1 MRTSVAV
8 SDKDLRTMMRIINA
22 SERGDDGPGLAWSTL
37 EALETLVP
45 CQWITFNGI
54 DVEHRLMYFQQ
65 GTGAG
70 ERATADPAAAELDD
84 LFWLHYRSSD
94 CSYPERSGDYR
105 TVTTTSDFYTL
116 AEHRTTPMYIDV
128 IGPGGADHEMMACLP
143 DGPGRQLRLIVWRGH
158 TDPDFTE
165 RDRAVL
171 SLLRPHLHT
180 LHQELLL
187 RRHDAPVLTDRQWEL
202 LRLVE
207 AGLSNIH
214 IARRLH
220 IAENT
225 VRKHLE
231 NIYQRLDVSSRT
243 AALAKAIPRPQ
254 TSTDHPDRATP
265 LLETSGITLRPTDP
279 ARSVYKP

>member
-8 SDKDLRTMMRIINA
+8 SNKDLRTMMRIINP
-22 SERGDDGPGLAWSTL
+22 SELGDDGPGLAWSTL

-45 CQWITFNGI
+45 CQWVTFNGI
-54 DVEHRLMYFQQ
+54 DVEHRLMYFEQ

-70 ERATADPAAAELDD
+70 ERETGDPVVSELDA
-84 LFWLHYRSSD
+84 LFWQHYRSSI

-116 AEHRTTPMYIDV
+116 AEHRMTPMYIDV

-143 DGPGRQLRLIVWRGH
+143 DGPGRQLRLIVWRGR

-165 RDRAVL
+165 RDRSVL

-180 LHQELLL
+180 LHQELLR
-187 RRHDAPVLTDRQWEL
+187 RRHDVPALTGRQWEL

-207 AGLSNIH
+207 AGLGNTH

-231 NIYQRLDVSSRT
+231 NIYQRLGVSSRT
-243 AALAKAIPRPQ
+243 AALAKVFPGPHRSRAALGAEPVSRWQDGASSARTRP
-254 TSTDHPDRATP
+254 
-265 LLETSGITLRPTDP
+265 
-279 ARSVYKP
+279 